1 MRKTAKYVGCVAS
14 LEIAGKDKL
23 SAIIPICEF
32 VEGDKVVARKATVA
46 VLECKY
52 QIGDEV
58 QVEVDEEDPDN
69 YIIVGTVI
77 APQEVEDLSD
87 VDTEEYEDDEGSRF
101 SPVHF
106 FLLLFLILIL
116 LIIVDLTTDVRFS
129 FDKPEQVISAMTWF

>member
-32 VEGDKVVARKATVA
+32 VEGDKVVTRKATVA

-58 QVEVDEEDPDN
+58 QVEVDKEDPDN

-77 APQEVEDLSD
+77 APQEVEDLPD
-87 VDTEEYEDDEGSRF
+87 FVDTEEYEDDEGSKF
-101 SPVHF
+101 SAVHF
-106 FLLLFLILIL
+106 FLLIFIVLLL
-116 LIIVDLTTDVRFS
+116 LIIVDFTTGMGFS
-129 FDKPEQVISAMTWF
+129 FDKPAQISIMT

>member
-87 VDTEEYEDDEGSRF
+87 VEEYEDDEGSKF
-101 SPVHF
+101 SAVHF
-106 FLLLFLILIL
+106 FLLLFVILIL

>member
-87 VDTEEYEDDEGSRF
+87 VEEYEDDEGSKF
-101 SPVHF
+101 SSVHF
-106 FLLLFLILIL
+106 FLLLFIILIL

-129 FDKPEQVISAMTWF
+129 FDNPEQVISAMTWF